1 MVPLEASYK
10 HCIDW
15 TRKQA
20 RNFYYSFYALPA
32 PKHAAMCAIYAF
44 MRESDDI
51 SDGAGSDAAGV
62 DGGGSG
68 RRARMERWRAALDR
82 ALDGDYGDSPILPA
96 FHDAVK
102 RYAIPARYFHE
113 LIDGTVMDLDPRR
126 YDRFEDTYRYCY
138 HVASVVGLVC
148 IHVFGF
154 RDRRALELAEANGI
168 AFQLTNILR
177 DLQEDARMGRVYL
190 PQEDLVRF
198 GYSEAELRN
207 GVNNASFQELMRFQV
222 DRAREY
228 YHRAAPLE
236 DLVDPDSRECLK
248 AMRLIYR
255 GILDQIV
262 AQGYDVFTRRA
273 RVPTWRK
280 VLIATGAWWQ
290 SRQYRREG
298 LSSA

>member
-1 MVPLEASYK
+1 MVSLEKSYE

-15 TRKQA
+15 TKKQA
-20 RNFYYSFYALPA
+20 RNFYYSFICLPQ

-44 MRESDDI
+44 MRHSDDI
-51 SDGAGSDAAGV
+51 SD
-62 DGGGSG
+62 DGGAD

-82 ALDGDYGDSPILPA
+82 AMAGDYGDDQILPA

-102 RYAIPARYFHE
+102 RYNIPVRYFHE
-113 LIDGTVMDLDPRR
+113 LIDGTVMDLEPRR
-126 YDRFEDTYRYCY
+126 YEQFADTYKYCY

-154 RDRRALELAEANGI
+154 QDPRALELAEANGI

-177 DLQEDARMGRVYL
+177 DLQEDAQMGRVYL
-190 PQEDLVRF
+190 PQEDLRRF
-198 GYSEAELRN
+198 GYEEAELRK
-207 GVNNASFQELMRFQV
+207 GINNAAFQSLMRFEV

-228 YHRAAPLE
+228 YDRAAPLE
-236 DLVDPDSRECLK
+236 EIVDPDSRECLK

-255 GILDQIV
+255 GILEQIV
-262 AQGYDVFTRRA
+262 AQEYDVFRKRA

-280 VLIATGAWWQ
+280 LLIAWAAWWQ
-290 SRQYRREG
+290 SREYRRRT